1 MTFNRKFHSD
11 NFFGHSDNKS
21 GYSDDLVG
29 KGVFRDVLLEYN

>member
-11 NFFGHSDNKS
+11 NFFGHLDNKS